1 MVLTSTIK
9 QTVEFSGQFV
19 NSNMNTCDASVPLEV
34 LQYLVEFMWR
44 PKFQQVTWKLNESL
58 F

>member
-19 NSNMNTCDASVPLEV
+19 NSNTNACDGLVPLEV

-44 PKFQQVTWKLNESL
+44 PKFQQVTWKLH
-58 F
+58 